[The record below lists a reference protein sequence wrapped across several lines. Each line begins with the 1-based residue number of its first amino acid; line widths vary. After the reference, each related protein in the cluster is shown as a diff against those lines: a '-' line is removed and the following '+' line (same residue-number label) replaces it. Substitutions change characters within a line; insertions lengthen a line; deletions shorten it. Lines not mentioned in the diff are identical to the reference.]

1 MLSFCH
7 EMLSLKNLV
16 SAIVTCTWR
25 DFVGRTRM
33 RERYARK
40 KTKRKPDANVIESRY
55 NGTRSIDSRRIRNL
69 IHANRPRIRINS
81 FHRPSAGLNFDR
93 LSRLVSFVSPPP
105 PTPFSLR
112 SLQFSN
118 DISLSIPLSRN
129 LYPRPRRVNRT
140 VSSYSVS
147 SSGRRQ
153 PGRRVELVCLA
164 VIPTVGGMHRVC
176 RIIAS
181 PARAEPALISVSPL
195 SRCFHL
201 AFRRTEKFSIYRGR
215 GNSIEIDK

>member
-1 MLSFCH
+1 MLSNRGTTVPDR
-7 EMLSLKNLV
+7 L
-16 SAIVTCTWR
+16 IR
-25 DFVGRTRM
+25 D
-33 RERYARK
+33 EA
-40 KTKRKPDANVIESRY
+40 
-55 NGTRSIDSRRIRNL
+55 RIRNL

-81 FHRPSAGLNFDR
+81 FHRPSAGLNFDQ

-105 PTPFSLR
+105 PTPSSLR

-195 SRCFHL
+195 SRCSHL

>member
-1 MLSFCH
+1 MLSNRGTTVPDRLIRD
-7 EMLSLKNLV
+7 EYE
-16 SAIVTCTWR
+16 TWS
-25 DFVGRTRM
+25 TLIA
-33 RERYARK
+33 REFELIPSIAPLQYLISIGCLDSF
-40 KTKRKPDANVIESRY
+40 PSSRL
-55 NGTRSIDSRRIRNL
+55 RL
-69 IHANRPRIRINS
+69 HPRI
-81 FHRPSAGLNFDR
+81 
-93 LSRLVSFVSPPP
+93 P
-105 PTPFSLR
+105 PTPSSLR

-153 PGRRVELVCLA
+153 PGRRVELVCRNTNRWWYAPRLSNY
-164 VIPTVGGMHRVC
+164 
-176 RIIAS
+176 RIS
-181 PARAEPALISVSPL
+181 CRAELALISVSPL
-195 SRCFHL
+195 SRCSHL

>member
-93 LSRLVSFVSPPP
+93 LSRRSFPSSRLHLQRLPPCARSNSPMISRFP
-105 PTPFSLR
+105 SL
-112 SLQFSN
+112 F
-118 DISLSIPLSRN
+118 
-129 LYPRPRRVNRT
+129 RVICIR
-140 VSSYSVS
+140 
-147 SSGRRQ
+147 
-153 PGRRVELVCLA
+153 
-164 VIPTVGGMHRVC
+164 
-176 RIIAS
+176 
-181 PARAEPALISVSPL
+181 ARGALIAQFPVT
-195 SRCFHL
+195 
-201 AFRRTEKFSIYRGR
+201 AFPVADDDNRVGE
-215 GNSIEIDK
+215 

>member
-93 LSRLVSFVSPPP
+93 LSRFLRLASAFTPEFLQRLPPCARSNSPMISRFP
-105 PTPFSLR
+105 SL
-112 SLQFSN
+112 F
-118 DISLSIPLSRN
+118 
-129 LYPRPRRVNRT
+129 RVICIR
-140 VSSYSVS
+140 
-147 SSGRRQ
+147 
-153 PGRRVELVCLA
+153 
-164 VIPTVGGMHRVC
+164 
-176 RIIAS
+176 
-181 PARAEPALISVSPL
+181 ARGALIAQFPVT
-195 SRCFHL
+195 
-201 AFRRTEKFSIYRGR
+201 AFPVADDDNRVDE
-215 GNSIEIDK
+215 

>member
-1 MLSFCH
+1 MVEHACEKDTRGKKRSENPTRMLSNRGTTVPDR
-7 EMLSLKNLV
+7 L
-16 SAIVTCTWR
+16 IR
-25 DFVGRTRM
+25 D
-33 RERYARK
+33 EA
-40 KTKRKPDANVIESRY
+40 
-55 NGTRSIDSRRIRNL
+55 RIRNL

-105 PTPFSLR
+105 PTPSSLR

-164 VIPTVGGMHRVC
+164 VIPLVVC
-176 RIIAS
+176 TAS
-181 PARAEPALISVSPL
+181 VEL
-195 SRCFHL
+195 SHL
-201 AFRRTEKFSIYRGR
+201 LPC
-215 GNSIEIDK
+215 

>member
-1 MLSFCH
+1 MLSNRGTTVPDRLIRD
-7 EMLSLKNLV
+7 EYE
-16 SAIVTCTWR
+16 TWS
-25 DFVGRTRM
+25 TLIA
-33 RERYARK
+33 REFELIPSIA
-40 KTKRKPDANVIESRY
+40 PPQDLISIGCLDSFPSSRL
-55 NGTRSIDSRRIRNL
+55 RL
-69 IHANRPRIRINS
+69 HPRI
-81 FHRPSAGLNFDR
+81 
-93 LSRLVSFVSPPP
+93 P
-105 PTPFSLR
+105 PTPSSLR

-181 PARAEPALISVSPL
+181 PAVLNPPWFPSHL
-195 SRCFHL
+195 FHVVPTL
-201 AFRRTEKFSIYRGR
+201 LFEERRNFRYIGDV
-215 GNSIEIDK
+215 EIR

>member
-1 MLSFCH
+1 MLSNRGTTVPDRLIRD
-7 EMLSLKNLV
+7 EYE
-16 SAIVTCTWR
+16 TWS
-25 DFVGRTRM
+25 TLIA
-33 RERYARK
+33 REFELIPSIA
-40 KTKRKPDANVIESRY
+40 PPQDLISIGCLDSFPSSRL
-55 NGTRSIDSRRIRNL
+55 RL
-69 IHANRPRIRINS
+69 HPRI
-81 FHRPSAGLNFDR
+81 
-93 LSRLVSFVSPPP
+93 P
-105 PTPFSLR
+105 PTPSSLR

-195 SRCFHL
+195 SRCSHL